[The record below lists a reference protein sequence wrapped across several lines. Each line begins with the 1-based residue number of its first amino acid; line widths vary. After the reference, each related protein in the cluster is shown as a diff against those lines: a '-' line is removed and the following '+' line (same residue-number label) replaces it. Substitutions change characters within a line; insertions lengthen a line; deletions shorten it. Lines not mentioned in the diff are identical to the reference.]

1 MAMNK
6 FLLNKDNARFL
17 RLLKAVK
24 EVSTLAID
32 FQLFRSFLYSMFVG
46 KGSGRSWPRTEGLK
60 CPDHAKLADDL
71 LFPNLGIPAL
81 LYGLRPI
88 APRTTFLPL

>member
-17 RLLKAVK
+17 RLLKGVK

-32 FQLFRSFLYSMFVG
+32 FQFFRSFLYSRR
-46 KGSGRSWPRTEGLK
+46 KRER
-60 CPDHAKLADDL
+60 KLVAADAAQAGW
-71 LFPNLGIPAL
+71 LFRNRNTVTGVEK
-81 LYGLRPI
+81 R
-88 APRTTFLPL
+88 